1 MARRASKR
9 VASAARNDPAPA
21 PVYIAPCLA
30 RNAGRPPSGDKWA
43 HEIKFDGFRT
53 QLHLCNGKVT
63 AFSTGQHDW
72 TERYKSIVEEAAQVK
87 AEHAVFDGEMVVL
100 RDDGTC
106 DFWALQKD
114 VRSGN
119 SDRLSFCAFDVLF
132 CGGDLRKRP
141 FVERKEKLKE
151 LIATGPQGR
160 LIYSQHVVDVD
171 GPTMWA
177 HAHGINVE
185 GIVSKRLDSPY
196 RSARSDD
203 WIKTPCEY
211 REELL
216 VAGIA
221 YDDEQFGGLYLARQ
235 KDGRLIY
242 AGKVEDGF
250 TDEAVPSLL
259 ALLKPMAVRK
269 QSVPT
274 STPKPDAQWVEPVAA
289 VCIMHR
295 GGLTAERVRRPVFE
309 GIVEQRTAKRK
320 TPPAVQTRSI
330 GVPKENIQRLLTDA
344 VVPTSAQLRAHWC
357 KYGSRAL
364 EHIGHRPLTLVRHV
378 DGLTF
383 FHHGPLPETSS
394 SVHKLEMRKAD
405 GSKGI
410 RLWVDS
416 VQGLLDLVEIG
427 VVEVHPWAATVRDI
441 ERPDVLILDLDP
453 GDGIEWEFVV
463 ETALELRVL
472 LKAEGFDCWPKLTGG
487 TGLHLMAP
495 IEPELAHK
503 QVHAYAIDIAQR
515 IAKRNPE
522 KYTTIAGATNRI
534 GKLFIDHL
542 RNGRGFTAIGA
553 YSPRARAGLPFARPV
568 TWKEVKRGLR
578 SGAYQLGG
586 GRRRRE

>member
-1 MARRASKR
+1 M
-9 VASAARNDPAPA
+9 PA
-21 PVYIAPCLA
+21 PVYIEPCLA
-30 RNAGRPPSGDKWA
+30 RNVGRPPSGDKWA

-53 QLHLCNGKVT
+53 QLHLCDGKVT
-63 AFSTGQHDW
+63 AFSRGRHDW
-72 TERYKSIVEEAAQVK
+72 TERYTAIVEQAAQLK
-87 AEHAVFDGEMVVL
+87 ARHAVIDGEMVVL

-132 CGGDLRKRP
+132 CDGDLRKRP
-141 FVERKEKLKE
+141 FVERKEKLQE
-151 LIATGPQGR
+151 LIGTAPQGR
-160 LIYSQHVVDVD
+160 LIYSQHVVEID

-203 WIKTPCEY
+203 WIKTPCQY

-235 KDGRLIY
+235 RSGRPVY

-250 TDEAVPSLL
+250 TDEAVPSLM
-259 ALLKPMAVRK
+259 ALLKPFAVRK
-269 QSVPT
+269 QSVAT
-274 STPKPDAQWVEPVAA
+274 STPKPDAQWLEPVVA
-289 VCIMHR
+289 VRIMHR
-295 GGLTAERVRRPVFE
+295 GGLSAERVRRPVFE
-309 GIVEQRTAKRK
+309 GVVEQRVSKRK
-320 TPPAVQTRSI
+320 APAIVQTKSG

-344 VVPTSAQLRAHWC
+344 VAPTPAQLRAHWRR
-357 KYGSRAL
+357 YGNRAL

-383 FHHGPLPETSS
+383 FHHGPLPATPS

-416 VQGLLDLVEIG
+416 MQGLLDLVDIG
-427 VVEVHPWAATVRDI
+427 VVEVHPWAATVHEI
-441 ERPDVLILDLDP
+441 ERPDVLIFDLDP
-453 GDGIEWEFVV
+453 GEGIEWSFVI
-463 ETALELRVL
+463 ETALALRDL
-472 LKAEGFDCWPKLTGG
+472 LRMEGFDCWPKITGG
-487 TGLHLMAP
+487 TGLHVMAP
-495 IEPELAHK
+495 IEPELTHK
-503 QVHAYAIDIAQR
+503 QVHAYAIHVAECVAMR
-515 IAKRNPE
+515 KPE
-522 KYTTIAGATNRI
+522 KYTTTAGASHRI

-553 YSPRARAGLPFARPV
+553 YSPRARAGPPMAMPIP
-568 TWKEVKRGLR
+568 WKQIETGLR
-578 SGAYQLGG
+578 SDTYRISSK
-586 GRRRRE
+586 RRRRS